1 MTERK
6 DLGMPLIA
14 DNIGQSDVVKPAGSA
29 VQSLAAEGT
38 RIRALAIDDNE
49 EFRNLIT
56 ELLEPF
62 GVEVIA
68 LANPVKALDKFT
80 QEKDSF
86 QLVLL
91 DYYMPQLDGA
101 KTFEWL
107 RKLNPNV
114 KVIIVSGAEELRLRQ
129 ILAQHSI
136 DGYIRKPFR
145 IQEAVHIIRHVMSKP
160 ATRPAA
166 N

>member
-1 MTERK
+1 MELTGNTATATETEIKPTASAGQKIHVLAVDDSDDFRTILS
-6 DLGMPLIA
+6 DMLAPLGFQVDTA
-14 DNIGQSDVVKPAGSA
+14 
-29 VQSLAAEGT
+29 
-38 RIRALAIDDNE
+38 
-49 EFRNLIT
+49 
-56 ELLEPF
+56 
-62 GVEVIA
+62 
-68 LANPVKALDKFT
+68 ANPVKALEVFTRDKD
-80 QEKDSF
+80 KYK
-86 QLVLL
+86 LVLL

-129 ILAQHSI
+129 ILSQHSI

-160 ATRPAA
+160 ATKPGA